1 MKLRTSIELSG
12 KTATGIVVP
21 GEVVAALGGGQRPA
35 VQVTVG
41 AHTYRSTIGSMGGRF
56 LVPVGHVGGVGAE
69 VVTAGAAEPVGTGAA
84 AGLDVGWLGAAAERD
99 GDLADGAAGVLGIQ
113 QRLGLVPDPVAVPV
127 ELDDGEPVDGLAAA
141 FLADPVV
148 LPCGVEIEMIK

>member
-1 MKLRTSIELSG
+1 MKFRTTIELSG

-56 LVPVGHVGGVGAE
+56 LVPLSSENRNAAGVAPGETAE
-69 VVTAGAAEPVGTGAA
+69 VTIELDTGPREVTVP
-84 AGLDVGWLGAAAERD
+84 
-99 GDLADGAAGVLGIQ
+99 GDLAEALAGDPAA
-113 QRLGLVPDPVAVPV
+113 QRFF
-127 ELDDGEPVDGLAAA
+127 EGLAFTYRKEWVRWITEAKRA
-141 FLADPVV
+141 ETRTARITKAVQALRA
-148 LPCGVEIEMIK
+148 GKRSH